1 MEKLKEKERELKK
14 KKVQKGSYQ
23 RNKTVSTFRGGRD
36 RDKDRNRTIN
46 NSKIYQENKSMGH
59 FLRKDKD
66 NRKKIDLK
74 YITFTPRRGE
84 EKSKSFLIS
93 KTDARTEVER
103 NKRINEKK
111 LITNLSIKGKEDRQK
126 SKSKGKIIKKEEK
139 KEEKKED
146 KKIDIRNKN
155 NKRSSRISIRE
166 KEKDKKDSKKD
177 IKKEDKTKIENKNK
191 SKFDDKKEIKNIDKY
206 KKRESKIKE
215 EKKEIAK
222 LVKKEVKKDDK
233 KMEKKEDSKNEEKGK
248 EEVIETKTKLE
259 ENIEKEKI
267 DDKDEEKNKKEN
279 LEKKE
284 EKPEIQKE
292 VQNPDNNTPQ
302 IEKEN
307 INQQKE
313 SQTPTNLENKEE
325 IKEKEDPKKRLF
337 KYLSKNIVHYLNYD
351 EIKTLLL
358 LSKDSAKSIIPFL
371 KELNTKNLQESQNDL
386 NRLKSNNN
394 EELYKADIIPL
405 KLSKASIKALEK
417 LNEEEYQKLFTSE
430 KAPESRDII
439 LIYRLFLQLL
449 NKNDNNKIK
458 EQKDNE
464 FWIFARDKLFVN
476 KEGNFGDYIKALI
489 EQIDFSKENL
499 KEVNDFCKIYKDKL
513 NQKYI
518 SSLCHTTGLF
528 FVFIRDIL
536 DYCGIFESNKASIP
550 LNYQRLEYNYNFYKE
565 NEEKLNKITE
575 KLKI

>member
-14 KKVQKGSYQ
+14 KKVQKSSYQ

-46 NSKIYQENKSMGH
+46 NSKIHQENKSVGH
-59 FLRKDKD
+59 FLRKD

-74 YITFTPRRGE
+74 YITYTPRRGE

-126 SKSKGKIIKKEEK
+126 SKSKGKVIKKEEK

-146 KKIDIRNKN
+146 KKVDIKNRNS
-155 NKRSSRISIRE
+155 KRISRISFRE

-177 IKKEDKTKIENKNK
+177 IKKEDKSKVENKNK
-191 SKFDDKKEIKNIDKY
+191 SKFDDIKEIKNIEKY
-206 KKRESKIKE
+206 KKRESKVKE
-215 EKKEIAK
+215 EKKEITK
-222 LVKKEVKKDDK
+222 LVKKEVKKDAK
-233 KMEKKEDSKNEEKGK
+233 SEEKEK
-248 EEVIETKTKLE
+248 EKTLETKENLE

-267 DDKDEEKNKKEN
+267 DDKNGEKNKEENIEKNKEKT
-279 LEKKE
+279 EIKKE
-284 EKPEIQKE
+284 DM
-292 VQNPDNNTPQ
+292 NADNNTLQ
-302 IEKEN
+302 KEKED
-307 INQQKE
+307 INQQKGN
-313 SQTPTNLENKEE
+313 QTPSKLENKEE
-325 IKEKEDPKKRLF
+325 IKEKEDPKKILF
-337 KYLSKNIVHYLNYD
+337 KYFSKNIAHYLNYD
-351 EIKTLLL
+351 EIKSLLL

-371 KELNTKNLQESQNDL
+371 KELNQKNLQESENDL
-386 NRLKSNNN
+386 NKLKSNNN
-394 EELYKADIIPL
+394 EEQYKTEIVPL

-417 LNEEEYQKLFTSE
+417 LNEEEYQKLFTTE
-430 KAPESRDII
+430 KAPENRDII

-464 FWIFARDKLFVN
+464 FWAFARDKLFVN

-513 NQKYI
+513 SQKYI

-528 FVFIRDIL
+528 LIFIRDIL
-536 DYCGIFESNKASIP
+536 DYCGIFESNKASLP

-565 NEEKLNKITE
+565 NEEKLNKICE